1 MRIYAS
7 LIEAYIFCPRQA
19 WLMSRQITG
28 NQYNEFLAIGRI
40 IAEESYKREK
50 KEILI
55 DGGKIDVISKGKEGL
70 LLIEVKKSSKHLKT
84 SKMQLLY
91 YLYKLSQKGHK
102 VKGEIRIPEE
112 KKVIPVDFS
121 EKEKKEIEKLEKE
134 LKEMLEKDNPP
145 EEKWKNAC
153 KKCSYL
159 EFCWS

>member
-1 MRIYAS
+1 MTITGS
-7 LIEAYIFCPRQA
+7 IVQAYIYCPRKA

-28 NQYNEFLAIGRI
+28 NQYNEFLAIGRL
-40 IAEESYKREK
+40 IAEESFKREK

-55 DGGKIDVISKGKEGL
+55 EGGKIDIISKGKDEL
-70 LLIEVKKSSKHLKT
+70 VLIEVKKSSKHLKT
-84 SKMQLLY
+84 SKMQLLF
-91 YLYKLSQKGHK
+91 YLHKLTKKGYR

-134 LKEMLEKDNPP
+134 LREMLEKDKPP
-145 EEKWKNAC
+145 AQKWKSAC